1 MFKRSLC
8 ILTMWCVATVAIAA
22 QSPSVMLQN
31 ASDQMI
37 AALKQNKATIKTNP
51 TYVEGLARQI
61 LLPHVDTTSMAKLA
75 LGRDGWLQATP
86 AQQQQFITQFTT
98 IMIRTY
104 ASALAAYT
112 DQKVQFFP
120 VRGDITGKSIVEV
133 NSKIIQSGGPA
144 VPVSYRVILRGDQ
157 WKVFDLSVDGISMV
171 QSFRSQFSQPL
182 KQGGMQG
189 LLNAMVKHNASRGT

>member
-1 MFKRSLC
+1 
-8 ILTMWCVATVAIAA
+8 MWCVATIALAA
-22 QSPSVMLQN
+22 QSPVQMLQT

-37 AALKQNKATIKTNP
+37 SSLQQNKATIKTNP
-51 TYVEGLARQI
+51 KYVEGLARQI
-61 LLPHVDTTSMAKLA
+61 LLPHVDITSMAKLA
-75 LGRDGWLQATP
+75 LGRDGWLSATP
-86 AQQQQFITQFTT
+86 AQQQQFVTQFTT

-104 ASALAAYT
+104 SSALAAYT
-112 DQKVQFFP
+112 NQKVQFYP
-120 VRGDITGKSIVEV
+120 LRGDINGKSIIEV

-144 VPVSYRVILRGDQ
+144 IPVNYRLILRGNE

-189 LLNAMVKHNASRGT
+189 LLNAMVKHNASRGQ